1 MPLFTRGDSFY
12 TSLSPTT
19 PSPNFFQ
26 LSLPPLTSVSLV
38 FLSSVVF
45 SLPHLMIIIVILGM
59 DRPGAR
65 QVPEGSG
72 EQVKMEKTGCKI
84 ICGAPTTLAVKG
96 LMMMMMYTG
105 IVNVSTVVEN
115 KFTNRVTERENNNNK
130 TVQSSRC
137 SQKALLSCLETVL

>member
-1 MPLFTRGDSFY
+1 
-12 TSLSPTT
+12 
-19 PSPNFFQ
+19 
-26 LSLPPLTSVSLV
+26 
-38 FLSSVVF
+38 
-45 SLPHLMIIIVILGM
+45 M
-59 DRPGAR
+59 DRSGVR
-65 QVPEGSG
+65 QVPEDSG
-72 EQVKMEKTGCKI
+72 EQGKMEKTSCEI
-84 ICGAPTTLAVKG
+84 ICGAQTTLAVKG